1 MWPGHADHSAL
12 WYTETNG
19 ATAQIGPQI
28 EERID
33 MAEREVPDWVKE
45 HIDRYLESN
54 GEDGH
59 IWNGVPTL
67 LLTTTGRRTG
77 KARTTPLIYGKVEGE
92 ETYVIVASRGG
103 ATHHPS
109 WYLNL
114 VETPSVTL
122 RVGAEVFDATAHT
135 ASLEEKPPL
144 WNMMA
149 EIWPQYDDYQAK
161 TERVIPVVVLERA

>member
-1 MWPGHADHSAL
+1 
-12 WYTETNG
+12 
-19 ATAQIGPQI
+19 
-28 EERID
+28 

-109 WYLNL
+109 LYLNL

>member
-1 MWPGHADHSAL
+1 
-12 WYTETNG
+12 
-19 ATAQIGPQI
+19 
-28 EERID
+28 
-33 MAEREVPDWVKE
+33 MAEREVPGWVQE
-45 HIDRYLESN
+45 HIRRYLDSD

-77 KARTTPLIYGKVEGE
+77 RSRTTPLIYGKVEGE
-92 ETYVIVASRGG
+92 ETYVVVASRGG

-114 VETPSVTL
+114 VDTSAVQL
-122 RVGAEVFDATAHT
+122 RVGSNSFEATART
-135 ASLEEKPPL
+135 ASPDEKPAL

-149 EIWPQYDDYQAK
+149 EIWPAYNEYQAK
-161 TERVIPVVVLERA
+161 TERTIPVVILKRA

>member
-1 MWPGHADHSAL
+1 
-12 WYTETNG
+12 
-19 ATAQIGPQI
+19 
-28 EERID
+28 

-45 HIDRYLESN
+45 HMDRYLESD

-92 ETYVIVASRGG
+92 ETFVIVASRGG

-135 ASLEEKPPL
+135 ASPEEKQPL

-149 EIWPQYDDYQAK
+149 EIWPQYNDYQAK

>member
-1 MWPGHADHSAL
+1 
-12 WYTETNG
+12 
-19 ATAQIGPQI
+19 
-28 EERID
+28 
-33 MAEREVPDWVKE
+33 MAEREVPGWVKE
-45 HIDRYLESN
+45 HISRYLDSD

-67 LLTTTGRRTG
+67 LLTTTGRRSG
-77 KARTTPLIYGKVEGE
+77 KSRTTPLIYGKVQGE

-114 VETPSVTL
+114 VEMPAVQL
-122 RVGAEVFDATAHT
+122 RVGADCFDATART
-135 ASLEEKPPL
+135 SPDEKPAL

-149 EIWPQYDDYQAK
+149 EIWPAYNEYQAK
-161 TERVIPVVVLERA
+161 TERVIPVVILERA

>member
-1 MWPGHADHSAL
+1 
-12 WYTETNG
+12 
-19 ATAQIGPQI
+19 
-28 EERID
+28 
-33 MAEREVPDWVKE
+33 MAEREVPGWVKE
-45 HIDRYLESN
+45 HIGRYLESN

-114 VETPSVTL
+114 VETPAVKL
-122 RVGAEVFDATAHT
+122 RVGADVFDATAHT
-135 ASLEEKPPL
+135 ASAEEKPAL
-144 WNMMA
+144 WKMMA
-149 EIWPQYDDYQAK
+149 KIWPAYNEYQDK
-161 TERVIPVVVLERA
+161 TDRVIPVVILKRA

>member
-1 MWPGHADHSAL
+1 
-12 WYTETNG
+12 
-19 ATAQIGPQI
+19 
-28 EERID
+28 

-45 HIDRYLESN
+45 HIDRYLESD

-67 LLTTTGRRTG
+67 LLTTTGRRSG

-114 VETPSVTL
+114 VDTPSVTL
-122 RVGAEVFDATAHT
+122 RVGAKVFDATAHT
-135 ASLEEKPPL
+135 ASPEEKPPL

-149 EIWPQYDDYQAK
+149 EIWPQYNDYQAK

>member
-1 MWPGHADHSAL
+1 
-12 WYTETNG
+12 
-19 ATAQIGPQI
+19 
-28 EERID
+28 
-33 MAEREVPDWVKE
+33 MAEREVPGWVSE
-45 HIDRYLESN
+45 HIRRYLDSN

-103 ATHHPS
+103 AEHHPS
-109 WYLNL
+109 WFLNL
-114 VETPSVTL
+114 VESPSVEL
-122 RVGAEVFDATAHT
+122 RVGSDVFDANARTAGPD
-135 ASLEEKPPL
+135 EKPAL

-149 EIWPQYDDYQAK
+149 GIWPQYNEYQAK
-161 TERVIPVVVLERA
+161 TDRVIPVVILERV